1 MKETAM
7 QTLISKLQNE
17 ISELN
22 KKIDKYSNVT
32 GVYTGHKYGLD
43 QALSVAESLLEME
56 KVERI
61 NLYDESYSLGLKHGK
76 QMYRGGFDGSDGPI
90 LK

>member
-1 MKETAM
+1 MKTAM
-7 QTLISKLQNE
+7 QTLISQIE
-17 ISELN
+17 TELN
-22 KKIDKYSNVT
+22 KGGNGSMAIGFD
-32 GVYTGHKYGLD
+32 YGLKKAK
-43 QALSVAESLLEME
+43 QLAEELLEME

-76 QMYRGGFDGSDGPI
+76 QMYRGGFDGSDGPT